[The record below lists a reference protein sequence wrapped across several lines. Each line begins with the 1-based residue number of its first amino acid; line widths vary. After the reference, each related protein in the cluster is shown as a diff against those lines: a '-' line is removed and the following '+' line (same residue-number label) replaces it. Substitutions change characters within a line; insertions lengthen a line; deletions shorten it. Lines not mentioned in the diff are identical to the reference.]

1 MPTKIAYISIT
12 VVVLVL
18 LPKLLLLLELLV
30 LVLLLVLV
38 FAVFTVLV
46 WSVRTTLLLTPK
58 PPGICASSS
67 IGTGIGTIAG
77 ADDVVA
83 TIVAAG
89 ASLDH
94 GVPRSCGHHRG
105 RRAVRR
111 RSSMP
116 PHLQRHAVGEALPG
130 FAVAQ
135 RRLRELVVAE
145 PARPGSV

>member
-77 ADDVVA
+77 ADD
-83 TIVAAG
+83 
-89 ASLDH
+89 L
-94 GVPRSCGHHRG
+94 
-105 RRAVRR
+105 
-111 RSSMP
+111 
-116 PHLQRHAVGEALPG
+116 ALPSLHISG
-130 FAVAQ
+130 VHDKNVPPEFQ
-135 RRLRELVVAE
+135 RELRACFE
-145 PARPGSV
+145 GSGRPALKTQLGVCSARAPILDTVEKLA

>member
-67 IGTGIGTIAG
+67 IGTGTGTIAG

-89 ASLDH
+89 AASTTAFPGAAAATVGAGL
-94 GVPRSCGHHRG
+94 CGAG
-105 RRAVRR
+105 APCRRTSSATLSAR
-111 RSSMP
+111 RSQAS
-116 PHLQRHAVGEALPG
+116 LLLS
-130 FAVAQ
+130 VA
-135 RRLRELVVAE
+135 
-145 PARPGSV
+145 SVNS